1 VTGMALLGRGA
12 PPALPEPAEL
22 GARAV
27 LLATE
32 ERAFTRET
40 LDLAAAFGAPV
51 HVIAVA
57 RVHGTN
63 LGFPHPGL
71 LPTKAEWETQRGHVD
86 AAIKALRRR
95 GLQTDGRVV
104 GTRSATKKIV
114 QEAARLGCDA
124 IVMGA
129 DLPRSAFLADFMW
142 SQEPYRVRRKARV
155 PVYLVTHAD

>member
-1 VTGMALLGRGA
+1 MALLSRGA
-12 PPALPEPAEL
+12 PAAPPAPDDL
-22 GARAV
+22 GAKAV

-32 ERAFTRET
+32 ERAFAPDVIE
-40 LDLAAAFGAPV
+40 LAAAFGAPV
-51 HVIAVA
+51 HVIAIA

-71 LPTKAEWETQRGHVD
+71 LPTKAEWERQRESVD
-86 AAIKALRRR
+86 AAMKALRGR
-95 GLQTDGRVV
+95 GLECKGRVV

-129 DLPRSAFLADFMW
+129 DPPRSALVADFMW
-142 SQEPYRVRRKARV
+142 SQEPYRVRRKSRV
-155 PVYLVTHAD
+155 PVYLVTHPD